1 MEWREEGIV
10 LSIRRH
16 GESSALLELFTRNH
30 GRHMGLVRGGRSRRM
45 RSALQPGNGVLA
57 CWRGRLDEHLG
68 IYTIELATARA
79 ARVIDD
85 GLGLAGLSSLCSLA
99 GLVAEREAHPRLYD
113 ASKLVLDAIAA
124 GQDWLPLMA
133 RWELGLLDELGFGLD
148 LERCAATGSSEELIY
163 VSPKS
168 ARAVSRA
175 AGHPYRD
182 RLLPLP
188 AFLINSDRR
197 HSPSADEVRAALELT
212 GFFLRRHVFDPRGTR
227 EPVMRQQILAGSET
241 GQYSP

>member
-10 LSIRRH
+10 LSVRRH
-16 GESSALLELFTRNH
+16 GESAALLELLTRGH
-30 GRHMGLVRGGRSRRM
+30 GRHMGLVRGGRSKRM
-45 RSALQPGNGVLA
+45 RSALQPGNSILA

-68 IYTIELATARA
+68 NYTIELATARA

-85 GLGLAGLSSLCSLA
+85 PQGLAGMSSLCSLA
-99 GLVAEREAHPRLYD
+99 GLLAEREAHPRLYD
-113 ASKLVLDAIAA
+113 ASLLVLDAIAA
-124 GQDWLPLMA
+124 GNDWLPLMA

-148 LERCAATGSSEELIY
+148 LNRCAATGASDDLIY

-175 AGHPYRD
+175 AGRPYRD

-188 AFLINSDRR
+188 AFLAGSDSRKP
-197 HSPSADEVRAALELT
+197 PSMDEVRAALDLT
-212 GFFLRRHVFDPRGTR
+212 GFFLHRHVLGPRGMK
-227 EPVMRQQILAGSET
+227 EPVMRRQMLVHAGT
-241 GQYSP
+241 GRYNP